1 MGRFMNHKKWM
12 AVIALAVTA
21 LILTHLPVSE
31 ADAAASASDFQTQ
44 GSTLVK
50 YRGTEER
57 VTIPD
62 TVEVVGESAFENNQK
77 VQFVVIPKSVK
88 RLDAYVFWGCNN
100 LEEVVLG
107 KGLTAVDEYS
117 FAGCTGL
124 KQITIPENIQSI
136 DAQAFAGCVNLT
148 DIYIPAT
155 VTGIAEDA
163 FLNCD
168 NVTIHADEGSVA
180 AQFAQKL
187 AEQKNRDPLVTAAPV
202 QTPTAVSRPDTQA
215 TTEPVSTAT
224 PAPVATPVPGNV
236 LGSTIIVGNHALVMV
251 HPGEEKVQQGYTE
264 PEAGQETGEEQ
275 DITAE
280 TENGKIPEWMY
291 YRNQSVSAVTIP
303 EGTTEI
309 GRFAFSRSSLRTVT
323 IPEGVTVIDYAAF
336 YHCDNLDN
344 VILPDTVNTV
354 GAKAFTHTG
363 WLDDFEENSMDDFL
377 ISGDILVAYKGNLP
391 EVVIPDGVRV
401 IAEEAFRNHTEL
413 KKVHLPA
420 SVTDIGNDA
429 FPEGIEIINEYW
441 GDLTDTR
448 NRNRHKID

>member
-124 KQITIPENIQSI
+124 KQITIPENVQSI

-187 AEQKNRDPLVTAAPV
+187 AEQKSRDPLVTAAPV
-202 QTPTAVSRPDTQA
+202 QTPTAVSGPDTQA

-224 PAPVATPVPGNV
+224 PAPAATPVPGNV

-323 IPEGVTVIDYAAF
+323 IPEGVTTIDYAAF

-401 IAEEAFRNHTEL
+401 IAEEAFRNHMEL

-429 FPEGIEIINEYW
+429 FPEGIEIINE
-441 GDLTDTR
+441 
-448 NRNRHKID
+448 

>member
-1 MGRFMNHKKWM
+1 MGRFMNHKKW
-12 AVIALAVTA
+12 VVALALIATA

-124 KQITIPENIQSI
+124 KQITIPENVQSI

-180 AQFAQKL
+180 AQFSQKL

-215 TTEPVSTAT
+215 TTEPVSTTT

-236 LGSTIIVGNHALVMV
+236 LGSTIVVGNHALVMV

-363 WLDDFEENSMDDFL
+363 WMDDFEENSMDDFL

-429 FPEGIEIINEYW
+429 FPEGIEIINE
-441 GDLTDTR
+441 
-448 NRNRHKID
+448 

>member
-88 RLDAYVFWGCNN
+88 RLEAYVFWGCNN

-224 PAPVATPVPGNV
+224 PAPAATPVPGNV

-323 IPEGVTVIDYAAF
+323 IPEGVTTIDYAAF

-363 WLDDFEENSMDDFL
+363 WMDDFEENSMDDFL

-429 FPEGIEIINEYW
+429 FPEGIEIINE
-441 GDLTDTR
+441 
-448 NRNRHKID
+448 

>member
-77 VQFVVIPKSVK
+77 VQFVVISKSVK

-124 KQITIPENIQSI
+124 KQITIPENVQSI
-136 DAQAFAGCVNLT
+136 DAQAFAGCINLT

-180 AQFAQKL
+180 AQFSQKL

-224 PAPVATPVPGNV
+224 PAPAATPVPGNV

-280 TENGKIPEWMY
+280 TENGKVPEWMY

-363 WLDDFEENSMDDFL
+363 WMDDFEENSMDDFL

-429 FPEGIEIINEYW
+429 FPEGIEIINE
-441 GDLTDTR
+441 
-448 NRNRHKID
+448 

>member
-107 KGLTAVDEYS
+107 KGLTTVDEYS

-224 PAPVATPVPGNV
+224 PAPAATPVPGNV

-363 WLDDFEENSMDDFL
+363 WMDDFEENSMDDFL

-429 FPEGIEIINEYW
+429 FPEGIEIINE
-441 GDLTDTR
+441 
-448 NRNRHKID
+448 

>member
-88 RLDAYVFWGCNN
+88 RLDAYVFLGCNN

-323 IPEGVTVIDYAAF
+323 IPEGVTTIDYAAF

-363 WLDDFEENSMDDFL
+363 WMDDFEENSMDDFL

-429 FPEGIEIINEYW
+429 FPEGIEIINE
-441 GDLTDTR
+441 
-448 NRNRHKID
+448 

>member
-1 MGRFMNHKKWM
+1 MNYKKWM

-77 VQFVVIPKSVK
+77 VQFVVISKSVK

-180 AQFAQKL
+180 AQFSQKL

-215 TTEPVSTAT
+215 TTEPVSTTT

-236 LGSTIIVGNHALVMV
+236 LGSTIVVGNHALVMV
-251 HPGEEKVQQGYTE
+251 HPGAEKVQQGYTE

-363 WLDDFEENSMDDFL
+363 WMDDFEENSMDDFL

-429 FPEGIEIINEYW
+429 FPEGIEIINE
-441 GDLTDTR
+441 
-448 NRNRHKID
+448 

>member
-1 MGRFMNHKKWM
+1 MNHKKWLV
-12 AVIALAVTA
+12 VIALAATA

-117 FAGCTGL
+117 FAECTGL

-187 AEQKNRDPLVTAAPV
+187 AEQKSRDPLVTAAPV
-202 QTPTAVSRPDTQA
+202 QTPTAVSGPDTQA

-224 PAPVATPVPGNV
+224 PAPAATPVPGNV

-291 YRNQSVSAVTIP
+291 YRNQSVGAVTIP

-344 VILPDTVNTV
+344 VVLPDTVTTV

-363 WLDDFEENSMDDFL
+363 WLNHFEENSMDDFL

-429 FPEGIEIINEYW
+429 FPEGIEIINE
-441 GDLTDTR
+441 
-448 NRNRHKID
+448 

>member
-323 IPEGVTVIDYAAF
+323 IPEGVTTIDYAAY

-363 WLDDFEENSMDDFL
+363 WMDDFEENSMDDFL

-391 EVVIPDGVRV
+391 EVVIPNGVRV

-429 FPEGIEIINEYW
+429 FPEGIEIINE
-441 GDLTDTR
+441 
-448 NRNRHKID
+448 

>member
-224 PAPVATPVPGNV
+224 PAPVVTPVPGNV

-323 IPEGVTVIDYAAF
+323 IPEGVTTIDYAAF

-363 WLDDFEENSMDDFL
+363 WMDDFEENSMDDFL

-429 FPEGIEIINEYW
+429 FPEGIEIINE
-441 GDLTDTR
+441 
-448 NRNRHKID
+448 

>member
-1 MGRFMNHKKWM
+1 MNHKKWM

-180 AQFAQKL
+180 AQFSQKL

-363 WLDDFEENSMDDFL
+363 WMDDFEENSMGDFL

-429 FPEGIEIINEYW
+429 FPEGIEIINE
-441 GDLTDTR
+441 
-448 NRNRHKID
+448 

>member
-1 MGRFMNHKKWM
+1 MNHKKWM

-224 PAPVATPVPGNV
+224 PAPAATPVPGNV

-391 EVVIPDGVRV
+391 EIVIPDGVRV

-429 FPEGIEIINEYW
+429 FPEGIEIINE
-441 GDLTDTR
+441 
-448 NRNRHKID
+448 

>member
-1 MGRFMNHKKWM
+1 MNHKKWM

-50 YRGTEER
+50 YRGTEQR

-429 FPEGIEIINEYW
+429 FPEGIEIINE
-441 GDLTDTR
+441 
-448 NRNRHKID
+448 

>member
-77 VQFVVIPKSVK
+77 VQFVVITKSVK

-429 FPEGIEIINEYW
+429 FPEGIEIINE
-441 GDLTDTR
+441 
-448 NRNRHKID
+448 

>member
-1 MGRFMNHKKWM
+1 MGRFMNHKKW
-12 AVIALAVTA
+12 VVALALIATA

-124 KQITIPENIQSI
+124 KQITIPENVQSI
-136 DAQAFAGCVNLT
+136 DAQAFAGCINLT

-180 AQFAQKL
+180 AQFSQKL

-236 LGSTIIVGNHALVMV
+236 LGSTIVVGNHALVMV

-363 WLDDFEENSMDDFL
+363 WMDDFEENSMDDFL

-429 FPEGIEIINEYW
+429 FPEGIEIINE
-441 GDLTDTR
+441 
-448 NRNRHKID
+448 

>member
-107 KGLTAVDEYS
+107 KGLTTVDEYS

-180 AQFAQKL
+180 AQFSQKL

-391 EVVIPDGVRV
+391 EVVIPNGVRV

-429 FPEGIEIINEYW
+429 FPEGIEIINE
-441 GDLTDTR
+441 
-448 NRNRHKID
+448 

>member
-1 MGRFMNHKKWM
+1 MNHKKWM

-124 KQITIPENIQSI
+124 KQITIPENVQSI
-136 DAQAFAGCVNLT
+136 DAQAFAGCINLT

-180 AQFAQKL
+180 AQFSQKL
-187 AEQKNRDPLVTAAPV
+187 AEQKNRDPMVTAAPV

-215 TTEPVSTAT
+215 TTEPVSTTT

-236 LGSTIIVGNHALVMV
+236 LGSTIVVGNHALVMV

-363 WLDDFEENSMDDFL
+363 WMDDFEENSMDDFL

-429 FPEGIEIINEYW
+429 FPEGIEIINE
-441 GDLTDTR
+441 
-448 NRNRHKID
+448 

>member
-1 MGRFMNHKKWM
+1 MNHKKWM

-88 RLDAYVFWGCNN
+88 CLDAYVFWGCNN

-429 FPEGIEIINEYW
+429 FPEGIEIINE
-441 GDLTDTR
+441 
-448 NRNRHKID
+448 

>member
-1 MGRFMNHKKWM
+1 MGRFMNHKKWVV
-12 AVIALAVTA
+12 ALVLIATA

-88 RLDAYVFWGCNN
+88 RLEAYVFWGCNN

-224 PAPVATPVPGNV
+224 PAPAATPVPGNV

-323 IPEGVTVIDYAAF
+323 IPEGVTTIDYAAF

-363 WLDDFEENSMDDFL
+363 WMDDFEENSMDDFL

-429 FPEGIEIINEYW
+429 FPEGIEIINE
-441 GDLTDTR
+441 
-448 NRNRHKID
+448 

>member
-251 HPGEEKVQQGYTE
+251 HLGEEKVQQGYTE

-429 FPEGIEIINEYW
+429 FPEGIEIINE
-441 GDLTDTR
+441 
-448 NRNRHKID
+448 

>member
-117 FAGCTGL
+117 FAGCTGI
-124 KQITIPENIQSI
+124 KQITIPENVQSI
-136 DAQAFAGCVNLT
+136 DAQAFAGCINLT

-180 AQFAQKL
+180 AQFSQKL

-215 TTEPVSTAT
+215 TTEPVSTTT

-236 LGSTIIVGNHALVMV
+236 LGSTIVVGNHALVMV

-363 WLDDFEENSMDDFL
+363 WMDDFEENSMDDFL

-429 FPEGIEIINEYW
+429 FPEGIEIINE
-441 GDLTDTR
+441 
-448 NRNRHKID
+448 

>member
-107 KGLTAVDEYS
+107 KGMTAVDEYS

-309 GRFAFSRSSLRTVT
+309 GRFAFSRSSLRIVT

-429 FPEGIEIINEYW
+429 FPEGIEIINE
-441 GDLTDTR
+441 
-448 NRNRHKID
+448 

>member
-1 MGRFMNHKKWM
+1 MNHKKWM

-107 KGLTAVDEYS
+107 KGLTAVDEYA
-117 FAGCTGL
+117 FAGCMGL
-124 KQITIPENIQSI
+124 KQITIPENVQSI
-136 DAQAFAGCVNLT
+136 DAQAFAGCINLT

-180 AQFAQKL
+180 AQFSQKL

-215 TTEPVSTAT
+215 TTEPVSTTT

-236 LGSTIIVGNHALVMV
+236 LGSTIVVGNHALVMV

-429 FPEGIEIINEYW
+429 FPEGIEIINE
-441 GDLTDTR
+441 
-448 NRNRHKID
+448 

>member
-323 IPEGVTVIDYAAF
+323 IPEGVTTIDYAAF

-363 WLDDFEENSMDDFL
+363 WMDDFEENSMDDFL
-377 ISGDILVAYKGNLP
+377 ISGDILVAYKGDLP
-391 EVVIPDGVRV
+391 EVVIPNGVRV

-429 FPEGIEIINEYW
+429 FPEGIEIINE
-441 GDLTDTR
+441 
-448 NRNRHKID
+448 

>member
-187 AEQKNRDPLVTAAPV
+187 AEQKKRDPLVTAAPV

-391 EVVIPDGVRV
+391 EVVIPNGVRV

-429 FPEGIEIINEYW
+429 FPEGIEIINE
-441 GDLTDTR
+441 
-448 NRNRHKID
+448 

>member
-50 YRGTEER
+50 YRWTEER

-107 KGLTAVDEYS
+107 KGLTTVDEYS

-280 TENGKIPEWMY
+280 TENGKVPEWMY

-363 WLDDFEENSMDDFL
+363 WMDDFEENSMDDFL

-429 FPEGIEIINEYW
+429 FPEGIEIINE
-441 GDLTDTR
+441 
-448 NRNRHKID
+448 

>member
-180 AQFAQKL
+180 AQFSQKL

-236 LGSTIIVGNHALVMV
+236 LGSTIVVGNHALVMV

-344 VILPDTVNTV
+344 VVLPDTVNTV

-429 FPEGIEIINEYW
+429 FPEGIEIINE
-441 GDLTDTR
+441 
-448 NRNRHKID
+448 

>member
-124 KQITIPENIQSI
+124 KQITIPENVQSI

-155 VTGIAEDA
+155 VTDIAKDA

-187 AEQKNRDPLVTAAPV
+187 AEQKSRDPLVTAAPV

-280 TENGKIPEWMY
+280 TENGKVPEWMY

-344 VILPDTVNTV
+344 VVLPDTVNTV

-429 FPEGIEIINEYW
+429 FPEGIEIINE
-441 GDLTDTR
+441 
-448 NRNRHKID
+448 

>member
-236 LGSTIIVGNHALVMV
+236 LGSTIIVGNHAVVMV

-429 FPEGIEIINEYW
+429 FPEGIEIINE
-441 GDLTDTR
+441 
-448 NRNRHKID
+448 

>member
-1 MGRFMNHKKWM
+1 MNHKKWM

-148 DIYIPAT
+148 DIHIPAT

-280 TENGKIPEWMY
+280 TENGKVPEWMY

-363 WLDDFEENSMDDFL
+363 WMDDFEENSMDDFL

-429 FPEGIEIINEYW
+429 FPEGIEIINE
-441 GDLTDTR
+441 
-448 NRNRHKID
+448 

>member
-420 SVTDIGNDA
+420 SVTNIGNDA
-429 FPEGIEIINEYW
+429 FPEGIEIINE
-441 GDLTDTR
+441 
-448 NRNRHKID
+448 

>member
-224 PAPVATPVPGNV
+224 PAPAATPVPGNV

-363 WLDDFEENSMDDFL
+363 WMDDFEENSMDDFL

-391 EVVIPDGVRV
+391 EVVIPNGVRV

-429 FPEGIEIINEYW
+429 FPEGIEIINE
-441 GDLTDTR
+441 
-448 NRNRHKID
+448 

>member
-124 KQITIPENIQSI
+124 KQITIPENVQSI
-136 DAQAFAGCVNLT
+136 DAQAFAGCINLT

-180 AQFAQKL
+180 AQFSQKL

-344 VILPDTVNTV
+344 VVLPDTVNTV

-391 EVVIPDGVRV
+391 EVVIPNGVRV

-429 FPEGIEIINEYW
+429 FPEGIEIINE
-441 GDLTDTR
+441 
-448 NRNRHKID
+448 

>member
-107 KGLTAVDEYS
+107 KGLTTVDEYS

-280 TENGKIPEWMY
+280 TENGKVPEWMY

-344 VILPDTVNTV
+344 VVLPDTVNTV

-391 EVVIPDGVRV
+391 EVVIPNGVRV

-429 FPEGIEIINEYW
+429 FPEGIEIINE
-441 GDLTDTR
+441 
-448 NRNRHKID
+448 

>member
-21 LILTHLPVSE
+21 WILTHLPVSE

-429 FPEGIEIINEYW
+429 FPEGIEIINE
-441 GDLTDTR
+441 
-448 NRNRHKID
+448 

>member
-124 KQITIPENIQSI
+124 KQITIPENVQSI
-136 DAQAFAGCVNLT
+136 DAQAFAGCINLT

-180 AQFAQKL
+180 AQFSQKL

-215 TTEPVSTAT
+215 TTEPVSTTT

-236 LGSTIIVGNHALVMV
+236 LGSTIVVGNHALVMV

-280 TENGKIPEWMY
+280 AENGKIPEWMY

-344 VILPDTVNTV
+344 VILPDTANTV

-429 FPEGIEIINEYW
+429 FPEGIEIINE
-441 GDLTDTR
+441 
-448 NRNRHKID
+448 